1 MIDGQRLNPSAL
13 GISWVGLPVTGH
25 MLVHLCHRANTGVK
39 YLPYDYSVK
48 GIRGAACGPLVVD
61 WGMAMVYGARAVYS
75 HPWPA
80 RLPGTGHLGGHTQ

>member
-25 MLVHLCHRANTGVK
+25 MLVHLCT

-48 GIRGAACGPLVVD
+48 GIRGAACGPSVVD

-80 RLPGTGHLGGHTQ
+80 RIPGTGHLGGHTQ